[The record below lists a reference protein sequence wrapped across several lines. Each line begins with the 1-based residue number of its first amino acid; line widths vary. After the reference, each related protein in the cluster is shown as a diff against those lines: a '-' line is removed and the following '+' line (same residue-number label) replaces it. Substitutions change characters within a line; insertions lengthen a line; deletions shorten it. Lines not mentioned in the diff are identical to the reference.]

1 MTLWIFLKWKQSILD
16 LTWLKLR
23 IISRILVWLFTIIVC
38 LSPHKVI
45 NKSPSGN
52 CGWATSSQFLTKVMK
67 TFRGREEG
75 LEALYGK
82 RIWGLQFSNL
92 QWHKRTHT
100 NIVLKINR
108 CHVGRNVIIYSR
120 LLFSL
125 IFTLVCACS
134 TNSEMLVYKK
144 RDAGL
149 NHITCFAPAQIAVKS
164 SWQFKLAERTKGLL
178 LFGLRFLPVLH
189 NKYVYTIRAHSSFDL
204 RRNIWITRSP
214 HKKPPSMF
222 QKFVVMHRSSCFF
235 VRTASTL
242 TLDTCYSISTLF
254 RAKTAS

>member
-75 LEALYGK
+75 LEAPYGK

-108 CHVGRNVIIYSR
+108 CHVGRNVIIYST

-144 RDAGL
+144 GDAGL
-149 NHITCFAPAQIAVKS
+149 NHFTRFAPAQIAVKS

-178 LFGLRFLPVLH
+178 LWFTFSTSITQQICLH
-189 NKYVYTIRAHSSFDL
+189 HQSTFQLWSQ
-204 RRNIWITRSP
+204 
-214 HKKPPSMF
+214 KKHLDDKEPS
-222 QKFVVMHRSSCFF
+222 QE
-235 VRTASTL
+235 TAVDVSEI
-242 TLDTCYSISTLF
+242 CCN
-254 RAKTAS
+254 A